1 MVNHATVDS
10 HSLYPLYVVVLNWN
24 LPEETML
31 CVDSV
36 RANPPSGVEIIIVD
50 NGSTDHSVE
59 LFQERFGDTVK
70 IIENSEN
77 LGFAAGI
84 NVGIRRA
91 LAGGAQSVL
100 LLNND
105 TIIDANMIR
114 HLVSA
119 ATKSPRAG
127 IVGPV
132 IYYYN
137 QPKRIWR
144 FGDREYRWL
153 PVPLQLPAR
162 SLSKARQTPFRL
174 DYVTACGMLVRRQVF
189 EAIGLFDTRY
199 FMYFED
205 ADFCRRVRQAGYEIW
220 CAPQAQMWHK
230 VSLSA
235 RKQKSATRYA
245 ESWGRA
251 QFYHRHPHG
260 FSRGLTFAYLLIKS
274 VMTTLRDVLSNEWE
288 LIKPQWIGMLD
299 GHYNRPS
306 RLFDLFK

>member
-1 MVNHATVDS
+1 MS
-10 HSLYPLYVVVLNWN
+10 PQSLYPLHVVILNWN
-24 LPEETML
+24 LPEETIL
-31 CVDSV
+31 CVESV
-36 RANPPSGVEIIIVD
+36 QANSQSDVEIIIVD
-50 NGSTDHSVE
+50 NGSTDQSVE
-59 LFQERFGDTVK
+59 LFRKSFGYTIE
-70 IIENSEN
+70 IIENSKN

-91 LAGGAQSVL
+91 LAEGAQSVL

-105 TIIDANMIR
+105 TIVDANMIR
-114 HLVSA
+114 HLVLVA
-119 ATKSPRAG
+119 AKSPQAG

-132 IYYYN
+132 IYYYDR
-137 QPKRIWR
+137 PERVWR

-153 PVPLQLPAR
+153 PVPLQLPA
-162 SLSKARQTPFRL
+162 SVLSKTGQTPFRV

-205 ADFCRRVRQAGYEIW
+205 ADFCRRARQAGYEVW
-220 CAPQAQMWHK
+220 CAPQARMWHK

-235 RKQKSATRYA
+235 RKQKPATRYA

-251 QFYHRHPHG
+251 QFYQRHPHG
-260 FSRGLTFAYLLIKS
+260 FSRALTFAYLLAKS
-274 VMTTLRDVLSNEWE
+274 VTTTLRDVVSKEWE
-288 LIKPQWIGMLD
+288 LIKPQWMGMLD

-306 RLFDLFK
+306 RVFDFFK

>member
-1 MVNHATVDS
+1 MKPN
-10 HSLYPLYVVVLNWN
+10 SLYPLHVVILNWN
-24 LPEETML
+24 LPEETIL
-31 CVDSV
+31 CVESV
-36 RANPPSGVEIIIVD
+36 QLNPPLDVEIIVVD
-50 NGSTDHSVE
+50 NGSTDRSVE
-59 LFQERFGDTVK
+59 LFQSRLGDTVR

-91 LAGGAQSVL
+91 LTEGAHSIL

-105 TIIDANMIR
+105 TIVDANMIC

-119 ATKSPRAG
+119 AIKSPQAG
-127 IVGPV
+127 IIGPI
-132 IYYYN
+132 IYYYDR
-137 QPKRIWR
+137 PERIWR

-153 PVPLQLPAR
+153 PVPLQLPA
-162 SLSKARQTPFRL
+162 SVLSKARQTPFRV

-205 ADFCRRVRQAGYEIW
+205 ADFCRRARQAGYEIW
-220 CAPQAQMWHK
+220 CAPQARMWHK

-235 RKQKSATRYA
+235 SKQKPATRYA

-251 QFYHRHPHG
+251 QFYQRHPHG
-260 FSRGLTFAYLLIKS
+260 FSRGLTFAHLLVKS
-274 VMTTLRDVLSNEWE
+274 VMTTLRDALSKEWE
-288 LIKPQWIGMLD
+288 LIKPQWMGMLD
-299 GHYNRPS
+299 GHYDRPS
-306 RLFDLFK
+306 RVFDFFK